1 MNNIERKIV
10 LNYLRH
16 VNYKDGL
23 FVIIQS
29 IKSKLK
35 SQEQYDSMNYYERRT
50 ILKKIV
56 VNYLTDEASQSLF
69 GYSAHGTPDKRIS
82 RLREAM
88 GVKYDN
94 MSIKEAQIIYKKILD
109 N

>member
-10 LNYLRH
+10 LNYLRD

-23 FVIIQS
+23 FVIVQN

-35 SQEQYDSMNYYERRT
+35 SQEQYDKMTYDEKIT

-56 VNYLTDEASQSLF
+56 VDYLVVQLSGSMTC
-69 GYSAHGTPDKRIS
+69 YYVNGTPLKRY
-82 RLREAM
+82 LRIKELAT
-88 GVKYDN
+88 YTYNN
-94 MSIKEAQIIYKKILD
+94 MSIKDAQIIYKKILK

>member
-1 MNNIERKIV
+1 MNNIEKKIV
-10 LNYLRH
+10 LNYLCR

-23 FVIIQS
+23 FVIIQN

-35 SQEQYDSMNYYERRT
+35 SQEQYDNMSYDEKNT

-56 VNYLTDEASQSLF
+56 IDYLALQLSGSMTCYYVN
-69 GYSAHGTPDKRIS
+69 GTPLKRYMRIKE
-82 RLREAM
+82 LATHA
-88 GVKYDN
+88 YNN
-94 MSIKEAQIIYKKILD
+94 MSIKDTQIIYKKILD

>member
-10 LNYLRH
+10 LNYLRD

-23 FVIIQS
+23 FVIVQN

-35 SQEQYDSMNYYERRT
+35 SQEQYDKMSYDEKIT

-56 VNYLTDEASQSLF
+56 VDYLVLQLSGSMIC
-69 GYSAHGTPDKRIS
+69 YYVNGTPLKRYMRIKE
-82 RLREAM
+82 LATYT
-88 GVKYDN
+88 YDN
-94 MSIKEAQIIYKKILD
+94 MSIKDAQIIYKKILD

>member
-10 LNYLRH
+10 LNYLRD

-23 FVIIQS
+23 FVIVQN

-35 SQEQYDSMNYYERRT
+35 SQEQYDNMTHNEKTT

-56 VNYLTDEASQSLF
+56 VDYLVVQLSGSMIC
-69 GYSAHGTPDKRIS
+69 YYVNGTPLKRY
-82 RLREAM
+82 LRIKEIATNE
-88 GVKYDN
+88 YNN
-94 MSIKEAQIIYKKILD
+94 MSIKDAQISYKKILD

>member
-10 LNYLRH
+10 LNYLRD

-23 FVIIQS
+23 FVIVQN

-35 SQEQYDSMNYYERRT
+35 SQEQYDKMTYDEKIT

-56 VNYLTDEASQSLF
+56 VDYLVLKLSGSMTC
-69 GYSAHGTPDKRIS
+69 YYVNGTPLKRYMRIK
-82 RLREAM
+82 EIATYT
-88 GVKYDN
+88 YDN
-94 MSIKEAQIIYKKILD
+94 MSIKDAQIIYKKILD

>member
-10 LNYLRH
+10 LNYLRR

-23 FVIIQS
+23 FVIVQN

-35 SQEQYDSMNYYERRT
+35 SQEQYDNMTYDEKIT

-56 VNYLTDEASQSLF
+56 VDYLVVKLSGSMTC
-69 GYSAHGTPDKRIS
+69 YYVNGTPLKRYMRIKE
-82 RLREAM
+82 LATYT
-88 GVKYDN
+88 YDN
-94 MSIKEAQIIYKKILD
+94 MSIKDAQIIYKKILD

>member
-10 LNYLRH
+10 LNYLHR

-23 FVIIQS
+23 FVIIQN

-35 SQEQYDSMNYYERRT
+35 SQEQYDNMTYDEKIA

-56 VNYLTDEASQSLF
+56 IDYLVVQLSGSMTCYYVN
-69 GYSAHGTPDKRIS
+69 GTPLKRY
-82 RLREAM
+82 LRIKELATHA
-88 GVKYDN
+88 YNN
-94 MSIKEAQIIYKKILD
+94 MSIKDAQIIYKKILD